1 MARLSKESV
10 IVACVVTLCGLGQGR
25 ALAAEAEC
33 QSNGRTVKALSGG
46 PQHTAVNFNTDVN
59 AVPDP
64 TGYFDPAPA
73 AWRRQS
79 MWTEAEAGCHAS
91 SRISASRS
99 HLSTTM

>member
-1 MARLSKESV
+1 MAHLSKGSV

-33 QSNGRTVKALSGG
+33 QSNSTQVKALSSG

-59 AVPDP
+59 GVPESP
-64 TGYFDPAPA
+64 RVTSIRLRS
-73 AWRRQS
+73 WRRQS
-79 MWTEAEAGCHAS
+79 TWTEAEAGCHAS

-99 HLSTTM
+99 RLSTTT